1 VKRACSVLRTRLI
14 GPIGYANDIDFLAD
28 LLVNSFANLFAMTK
42 IRREEVY
49 LSPMKAEQFTGL
61 SRKALIAYV
70 KTGVLNQYRT
80 EGGHRRYAL
89 SELKALRQALGRHA
103 TK

>member
-28 LLVNSFANLFAMTK
+28 LLVNSFANLFA
-42 IRREEVY
+42 
-49 LSPMKAEQFTGL
+49 QFTGL

>member
-1 VKRACSVLRTRLI
+1 LRFFFNQER
-14 GPIGYANDIDFLAD
+14 
-28 LLVNSFANLFAMTK
+28 AMTK